1 MNETATRMAP
11 SSRPG
16 ANDQA
21 SEPEIEGRLYITQS
35 PFYSPAFNG
44 AIFDGPLRLYFSQ
57 SQEAL
62 ALKFYF
68 ELRSKTQDL
77 NEMWPRSG
85 GPSLYVMIY
94 PTEET
99 FDLCF
104 VSQGLPQ
111 TPHWT
116 AETLPM
122 GRLGRDHVIAL
133 QADECESEL
142 ASIVSRVV
150 NVINAIAPT
159 KAVPS
164 ADLR

>member
-1 MNETATRMAP
+1 VWVVLSSNQDIDP
-11 SSRPG
+11 S
-16 ANDQA
+16 
-21 SEPEIEGRLYITQS
+21 PEIEGRLYITQS

-77 NEMWPRSG
+77 TELWPRNS

-104 VSQGLPQ
+104 VSQGLAW
-111 TPHWT
+111 TP
-116 AETLPM
+116 ETLPM
-122 GRLGRDHVIAL
+122 GRLGRDHVVAL
-133 QADECESEL
+133 QAGECEAQL
-142 ASIVSRVV
+142 DVVVGKVV
-150 NVINAIAPT
+150 NAINGINPGKPVAI
-159 KAVPS
+159 V
-164 ADLR
+164 